1 MSQKPS
7 PPACTYVLMKARVN
21 CAALTPLY
29 KCPPERLPKHPHHT
43 VTGKVLS
50 SGYIYLKY
58 GGKDPTKFSPGEVAV
73 HHMRH
78 VLPVEECARMH
89 ITISFLEK
97 LRKKLEDPSKIQ
109 CIGNDVRYTRFYR
122 LVDVVRKPV
131 PIPEKDVLGRIGKE
145 VFLTALRAGGKFLTA
160 QHDDP
165 LPLTLSDML
174 KKETN
179 AACLFS
185 LSTRNGKPQ
194 VYCQAL
200 FIGTPGHIIWAC
212 VLRVYAQRR
221 FSWQIR
227 ARRVFPSVFVEAV
240 VEPEAK
246 RARR

>member
-1 MSQKPS
+1 M
-7 PPACTYVLMKARVN
+7 
-21 CAALTPLY
+21 Y
-29 KCPPERLPKHPHHT
+29 KCPPDRLPKHPQHE
-43 VTGKVLS
+43 VTGKIIPK

-78 VLPVEECARMH
+78 VLPVQECARMH
-89 ITISFLEK
+89 ITISYLEK
-97 LRKKLEDPSKIQ
+97 LRKKLEVPSKI
-109 CIGNDVRYTRFYR
+109 IGRDVRYTRFYR

-131 PIPEKDVLGRIGKE
+131 PIPEKDVPYGRIGKD
-145 VFLTALRAGGKFLTA
+145 VFLTAVRAGGKFLTA

-185 LSTRNGKPQ
+185 LSTRNGVPP

-200 FIGTPGHIIWAC
+200 FIGTPGHVIWAC

-221 FSWQIR
+221 FKSR
-227 ARRVFPSVFVEAV
+227 V

>member
-1 MSQKPS
+1 MSQKPL
-7 PPACTYVLMKARVN
+7 PPDCTYMLMWTRVN
-21 CAALTPLY
+21 CAGLTPLY
-29 KCPPERLPKHPHHT
+29 KCPLDRLPKHPQHD
-43 VTGKVLS
+43 VTGKIIPK

-58 GGKDPTKFSPGEVAV
+58 GGTDPTKFSPGEVAV

-78 VLPVEECARMH
+78 VLPAEECARMH
-89 ITISFLEK
+89 ITISYLEK
-97 LRKKLEDPSKIQ
+97 LRKKLEDPSKIK

-131 PIPEKDVLGRIGKE
+131 PIPEKDVPEDRIGKE
-145 VFLTALRAGGKFLTA
+145 VFLTAVRAGGKFLTA

-185 LSTRNGKPQ
+185 LSTRNGVPP

-200 FIGTPGHIIWAC
+200 FIGTPGH
-212 VLRVYAQRR
+212 VVYAFFLRLNVQRKKR
-221 FSWQIR
+221 L
-227 ARRVFPSVFVEAV
+227 VL
-240 VEPEAK
+240 EPEAK

>member
-1 MSQKPS
+1 MSQKPLPS
-7 PPACTYVLMKARVN
+7 DCTNVLMWTRVN
-21 CAALTPLY
+21 CAGFPPLY
-29 KCPPERLPKHPHHT
+29 KCPQEKLPKHPQHE
-43 VTGKVLS
+43 VTGKVVFPRVYGFAS
-50 SGYIYLKY
+50 YIYLKY
-58 GGKDPTKFSPGEVAV
+58 GGTDPTKFSPGEVAV

-78 VLPVEECARMH
+78 VLPAEECARMH
-89 ITISFLEK
+89 ITISYLEK
-97 LRKKLEDPSKIQ
+97 LRKKLEDPSKIK

-131 PIPEKDVLGRIGKE
+131 PIPEKDVPYGRIGKE
-145 VFLTALRAGGKFLTA
+145 IFLTAVRAGGRFLTA

-185 LSTRNGKPQ
+185 LSTRNGVPP

-200 FIGTPGHIIWAC
+200 FIGTPGHVIWAC

-221 FSWQIR
+221 FKSR
-227 ARRVFPSVFVEAV
+227 V

>member
-1 MSQKPS
+1 MS
-7 PPACTYVLMKARVN
+7 TRVN
-21 CAALTPLY
+21 CQRLPPLY
-29 KCPPERLPKHPHHT
+29 ECPEEEFPTHPYHT
-43 VTGKVLS
+43 VEARVRLV
-50 SGYIYLKY
+50 SGYIDLRY
-58 GGKDPTKFSPGEVAV
+58 GGKDPTKFNPGEVAV

-78 VLPVEECARMH
+78 VLPAEERARMH
-89 ITISFLEK
+89 LTSSFLEK
-97 LRKKLEDPSKIQ
+97 LRKKLEDPSKIP
-109 CIGNDVRYTRFYR
+109 CNGKDVRYTRFYH

-131 PIPEKDVLGRIGKE
+131 PIPEKDVPEDRIGKD
-145 VFLTALRAGGKFLTA
+145 VFLKALRGGGRFLTAL
-160 QHDDP
+160 HDDP

-185 LSTRNGKPQ
+185 LSTCNGEPQ

-221 FSWQIR
+221 FSWPIR
-227 ARRVFPSVFVEAV
+227 ARRISPLVWPV